1 MSLEQRPNLSRIES
15 EGFELSAPFRG
26 LVAKSLD
33 ADTTGQTSF
42 DRCFDEVRC
51 QECEL
56 DGHIDLS
63 HAAFLPCG
71 DLLNVS
77 D

>member
-1 MSLEQRPNLSRIES
+1 VSFERHPNLLRIES
-15 EGFELSAPFRG
+15 ERFELSPPFRG
-26 LVAKSLD
+26 LVAESFD
-33 ADTTGQTSF
+33 TDTTGQAAL

-51 QECEL
+51 QECER

-63 HAAFLPCG
+63 QAAFLPCG

-77 D
+77 G